1 MSLKGDDLVA
11 ELIVTSDMTPSA
23 DGRLLTVADIQNIFG
38 IGRSVAYKLMNADGF
53 PLIRLNKFLRVS
65 PQALEKWI
73 NQQAGHAF
81 YF

>member
-1 MSLKGDDLVA
+1 MA